1 MSRLIYINGMGPNFR
16 GDNIYEFIFS
26 DTLEVFGENWESKP
40 ANGYP
45 LPPDIEYIKKVGTLV
60 NEEIVFELVQDS
72 DVFSVIDSMD
82 NVIALGWEKETN
94 EIDFSLTKRLVFH
107 FGDTEEDVKNKD
119 IAKHIVSVYNEDG
132 KRRNKTEIVKDII
145 DLL

>member
-1 MSRLIYINGMGPNFR
+1 MNRLIYINGMGPNFR

-60 NEEIVFELVQDS
+60 NEEITLELVQDS

-82 NVIALGWEKETN
+82 NVIALGWEKETD
-94 EIDFSLTKRLVFH
+94 EIDFSLIKRLVFQ
-107 FGDTEEDVKNKD
+107 FGDTEEDVKNKLYERD
-119 IAKHIVSVYNEDG
+119 IVLQFEKEVVYE
-132 KRRNKTEIVKDII
+132 K
-145 DLL
+145 

>member
-1 MSRLIYINGMGPNFR
+1 MNRLIYINGMGPNFR

-45 LPPDIEYIKKVGTLV
+45 LPPDMEYIKKVGTLV
-60 NEEIVFELVQDS
+60 HEEIVFELIQDS

-82 NVIALGWEKETN
+82 NVIALGWEKETS
-94 EIDFSLTKRLVFH
+94 EVDFSLTKRLVFQ
-107 FGDTEEDVKNKD
+107 FGDTEEEVKNKLYERD
-119 IAKHIVSVYNEDG
+119 IVLQFEKEVVYE
-132 KRRNKTEIVKDII
+132 K
-145 DLL
+145 

>member
-1 MSRLIYINGMGPNFR
+1 MGPNFR

-26 DTLEVFGENWESKP
+26 NTLEVFGENWESKP

-45 LPPDIEYIKKVGTLV
+45 LPPDMEYIKKVGTLV
-60 NEEIVFELVQDS
+60 NEDIVFELVQDS

-94 EIDFSLTKRLVFH
+94 DIDFSLTKRLVFH
-107 FGDTEEDVKNKD
+107 FGDTEEEVKNKLYERD
-119 IAKHIVSVYNEDG
+119 IVLQFEKDVVYE
-132 KRRNKTEIVKDII
+132 K
-145 DLL
+145 

>member
-1 MSRLIYINGMGPNFR
+1 MNHLIYINGLGPNYK

-26 DTLEVFGENWESKP
+26 DSLEVFGENWESKP

-60 NEEIVFELVQDS
+60 NEDVEFELVQNS

-82 NVIALGWEKETN
+82 SVIALGWEKEN
-94 EIDFSLTKRLVFH
+94 DDKDFSLIKRLVFQ
-107 FGDTEEDVKNKD
+107 FGEDEKSVKDKLYERD
-119 IAKHIVSVYNEDG
+119 IVLQFEK
-132 KRRNKTEIVKDII
+132 EIVYEK
-145 DLL
+145 

>member
-1 MSRLIYINGMGPNFR
+1 MGPNFR

-60 NEEIVFELVQDS
+60 NEDISFDLIQDS

-82 NVIALGWEKETN
+82 NVIALGWEKEN
-94 EIDFSLTKRLVFH
+94 DDVDFSLTKRLVFH
-107 FGDTEEDVKNKD
+107 FGDSEEDVKNKLYERD
-119 IAKHIVSVYNEDG
+119 IVLQFEKEVVYE
-132 KRRNKTEIVKDII
+132 K
-145 DLL
+145 

>member
-1 MSRLIYINGMGPNFR
+1 MNYLIYINGMGPNYK

-45 LPPDIEYIKKVGTLV
+45 SPPDMEYIKKVGTLI
-60 NEEIVFELVQDS
+60 NEEIAFDLVQNS

-82 NVIALGWEKETN
+82 GVLALGWEKEN
-94 EIDFSLTKRLVFH
+94 DDKDFSLIKRLVFQ
-107 FGDTEEDVKNKD
+107 FGETEESVKNKLYERD
-119 IAKHIVSVYNEDG
+119 IVLQFEKDVVYEN
-132 KRRNKTEIVKDII
+132 
-145 DLL
+145 